1 VDGPPAGADRQ
12 QIMQFMTTEHFTL
25 QTARAVV
32 NAEISARLQLYMTT
46 LSSAIIALALVAQ
59 VSGAL
64 GRAFE
69 TFALV
74 LLPVVYFLGLATL
87 TRLLQAAAEWGTYG
101 HGMNRIRHWYLEVAP
116 EMAPY
121 FVLPATDDPWASL
134 AAVGIRR
141 NNTWQGRSPP
151 PPGSSWS
158 STVSWPASSPGSW
171 PAWPGRPARSS
182 SRSPERSGSWSA
194 WPPSASTSSGSSAA
208 TWTPARWPSRPRP
221 ASRPAPTAAARTGPP
236 AAAPPARPRAAR
248 SAPSVSD
255 REKPAGSLVEADSR

>member
-1 VDGPPAGADRQ
+1 MDGAPAGADRQ
-12 QIMQFMTTEHFTL
+12 QVMQFMTTEHFTL

-69 TFALV
+69 AFALV
-74 LLPVVYFLGLATL
+74 LFPVVYFLGLATL
-87 TRLLQAAAEWGTYG
+87 TRLLQAAAEWRTYG

-141 NNTWQGRSPP
+141 RNTWQGMLASAPWIVVVVNSVLAGVVAGLLARLAGA
-151 PPGSSWS
+151 PGPLL
-158 STVSWPASSPGSW
+158 PALAG
-171 PAWPGRPARSS
+171 
-182 SRSPERSGSWSA
+182 
-194 WPPSASTSSGSSAA
+194 
-208 TWTPARWPSRPRP
+208 
-221 ASRPAPTAAARTGPP
+221 AAAFVVSLAVLGAYEQRVFRRDMDATPVAFTPP
-236 AAAPPARPRAAR
+236 ADG
-248 SAPSVSD
+248 SPS
-255 REKPAGSLVEADSR
+255 

>member
-87 TRLLQAAAEWGTYG
+87 TRLLQAAAEWRTYG

-141 NNTWQGRSPP
+141 HNTWQGLL
-151 PPGSSWS
+151 
-158 STVSWPASSPGSW
+158 
-171 PAWPGRPARSS
+171 
-182 SRSPERSGSWSA
+182 
-194 WPPSASTSSGSSAA
+194 A
-208 TWTPARWPSRPRP
+208 TAPWIIVVINRPRP
-221 ASRPAPTAAARTGPP
+221 PQLEPGRRRPPRPLGRGPP
-236 AAAPPARPRAAR
+236 GRLRRYRIGKNPPVHW
-248 SAPSVSD
+248 S
-255 REKPAGSLVEADSR
+255 KPTPDSYADT

>member
-1 VDGPPAGADRQ
+1 MDGPPAGADRQ

-87 TRLLQAAAEWGTYG
+87 TRLLQAAAEWRTYG

-116 EMAPY
+116 EKAPY
-121 FVLPATDDPWASL
+121 FVLPATDDPWVTLSAIGVRTGGNPWWQALLTAGSMIVVVNSVL
-134 AAVGIRR
+134 AGVVGGLLWRSVVGPSGPLPLAAAVGFVVSLVSQGIYGQRAFRR
-141 NNTWQGRSPP
+141 DLEA
-151 PPGSSWS
+151 
-158 STVSWPASSPGSW
+158 STV
-171 PAWPGRPARSS
+171 
-182 SRSPERSGSWSA
+182 
-194 WPPSASTSSGSSAA
+194 
-208 TWTPARWPSRPRP
+208 
-221 ASRPAPTAAARTGPP
+221 
-236 AAAPPARPRAAR
+236 
-248 SAPSVSD
+248 VF
-255 REKPAGSLVEADSR
+255 PAGPAGRQDR